1 MRFAEARSDA
11 EDLLQVA
18 GRDSRTRLD
27 RAKELLK
34 GSGTPCV
41 RARAPRCAPDGDVGA
56 DSRRGAGGERR
67 RPRGCSPIWIAR
79 PSVESLASTLG
90 RDRLDRMFTA
100 VAEAEDALD
109 RNVSPK
115 VVADWLAINVH

>member
-1 MRFAEARSDA
+1 ME
-11 EDLLQVA
+11 
-18 GRDSRTRLD
+18 

-34 GSGTPCV
+34 GSGTPAAE
-41 RARAPRCAPDGDVGA
+41 REHLGARLHGDVRA

-67 RPRGCSPIWIAR
+67 RPAAAR
-79 PSVESLASTLG
+79 QSGSHARASKSLARTLG
-90 RDRLDRMFTA
+90 GDRLDRMFTA